1 MMKGH
6 NLMMYIKREAT
17 YLVKLIDS
25 LEEPYRQN
33 TITWLEMFV
42 QRPMIE
48 LSKDIE
54 IFLNGLDP
62 VMRTYFLNHA
72 RKLLQT
78 AVKSFSTETIRQH
91 SQVGGVGEAQRVPS
105 GAG

>member
-17 YLVKLIDS
+17 NLVKLIDS